1 MTMTMK
7 HDEKTGKKHALRLIA
22 RLEHKL
28 SMHEKYGIS
37 SPIVDLSHEMI
48 MLIETMGKYPFPY
61 GVAVIATLKDSR
73 ASGRGLFYK
82 ALEHAL
88 NHHHRYHGKRH
99 DEIMRKGGKGGCSYC
114 FHIHTN

>member
-1 MTMTMK
+1 MK
-7 HDEKTGKKHALRLIA
+7 ITQYDEKTGKKHALRLIE

-28 SMHEKYGIS
+28 SMHEKYGIP
-37 SPIVDLSHEMI
+37 SPSIVDLAQEMI
-48 MLIETMGKYPFPY
+48 MLIETMGQYPAPY
-61 GVAVIATLKDSR
+61 GVAITATLKDSR
-73 ASGRGLFYK
+73 ASDHGLFYK

-88 NHHHRYHGKRH
+88 NHHHRYHGPRH